1 MRILRENKIGL
12 MRLGIV
18 TLVFFL
24 IIFAGLPL
32 KIYHFTLFNSGV
44 SLVIGVLVLM
54 WAIFL
59 VLSWITDGFRQKNL

>member
-1 MRILRENKIGL
+1 MKIPSELKIGL
-12 MRLGIV
+12 TRLVIV
-18 TLVFFL
+18 FSAFFFIVL
-24 IIFAGLPL
+24 LSFPL

-54 WAIFL
+54 WAVFL

>member
-1 MRILRENKIGL
+1 MKILRENKIGL

-18 TLVFFL
+18 TSAFFL
-24 IIFAGLPL
+24 IIFAVLPL

-54 WAIFL
+54 WAMFL
-59 VLSWITDGFRQKNL
+59 ILSWITDGFQQKSL